1 MTTELDFDDNFDD
14 IFRPIFPSD
23 FSSNMEGTSNN
34 LLLTIPLNES
44 NDQYSL
50 YSRVIRPHQVNYQQ
64 ETKSSLFEGI
74 DNRPTLHSEHDQ
86 QLVRQINSFSS
97 ALETNLKDEISY
109 HTQIIVN
116 SLIVK
121 LHSLLKHC

>member
-1 MTTELDFDDNFDD
+1 MTTELDFDDDFDD

-50 YSRVIRPHQVNYQQ
+50 
-64 ETKSSLFEGI
+64 
-74 DNRPTLHSEHDQ
+74 
-86 QLVRQINSFSS
+86 
-97 ALETNLKDEISY
+97 
-109 HTQIIVN
+109 
-116 SLIVK
+116 
-121 LHSLLKHC
+121 